1 MSEVTT
7 NITET
12 ATEKKISNLEEAVSF
27 VDTHVEET
35 NKGNLTTLKFD
46 ASRTNEFFEL
56 AGVSTEAQNQYR
68 EAQTLLYRAI
78 YDVTGNRF
86 VKAIKGNGTPLSDA
100 KMVTTFSEGKN
111 AGSMS
116 MSGKSV
122 KSVPQ
127 KDGTS
132 IQAVSYGSGRM
143 VVRTSKHILDEDM
156 KKLSDALKELDN

>member
-1 MSEVTT
+1 MSEVTANST
-7 NITET
+7 D
-12 ATEKKISNLEEAVSF
+12 AVVEKKISNLEEAVSF
-27 VDTHVEET
+27 VDTHIEET
-35 NKGNLTTLKFD
+35 NKGNLTSLKFD
-46 ASRTNEFFEL
+46 ASHTNEFFKL
-56 AGVSTEAQNQYR
+56 AGVSTEDQNRYR

-78 YDVTGNRF
+78 YDVTGDRF
-86 VKAIKGNGTPLSDA
+86 VKAIKGNGTPLADA
-100 KMVTTFSEGKN
+100 KMIATFSEGKN

-116 MSGKSV
+116 MTGKSV

-132 IQAVSYGSGRM
+132 LKTVSYGSGRM

>member
-1 MSEVTT
+1 MSEVTV
-7 NITET
+7 NATET
-12 ATEKKISNLEEAVSF
+12 SVEKKISNLDEAVAF
-27 VDTHVEET
+27 VDANIHET

-46 ASRTNEFFEL
+46 AAHTNEFFNL
-56 AGVSTEAQNQYR
+56 AGVSSEAQNQYR
-68 EAQTLLYRAI
+68 DAQTLLYRAI

-100 KMVTTFSEGKN
+100 KMVASFCEGKN

-116 MSGKSV
+116 MTGKSV

-127 KDGTS
+127 SDGNS
-132 IQAVSYGSGRM
+132 LKVVSYGSGRM

-156 KKLSDALKELDN
+156 KKLSDALSELDN